1 MSQWAAE
8 ITNNPDKD
16 YELYVELL
24 ENDEYRARI
33 EIASQEQLVLRVYNT
48 EHDVSLPVDW
58 LVQVIVMAKRELRQS
73 LPRTLINCLRSGS

>member
-24 ENDEYRARI
+24 ENGEYRARI
-33 EIASQEQLVLRVYNT
+33 EISSPEQLVLRVYNT
-48 EHDVSLPVDW
+48 EQDVSLPIDW
-58 LVQVIVMAKRELRQS
+58 LMQVIAMAKQEMRQ
-73 LPRTLINCLRSGS
+73 TLRSE

>member
-24 ENDEYRARI
+24 EDDEYRARI
-33 EIASQEQLVLRVYNT
+33 EISSPEQLELRVYST
-48 EHDVSLPVDW
+48 EQDVSLPVDW
-58 LVQVIVMAKRELRQS
+58 LVQVIAMAKKALRQS
-73 LPRTLINCLRSGS
+73 LPSE